1 MFAFKKIFTNKIK
14 NTFIILSPL
23 APYQDW
29 VWDSADKSIPSQVV
43 PKVQTSD
50 VHKHKHCIIGSIYN
64 SLIN

>member
-1 MFAFKKIFTNKIK
+1 MFEFKKTITNKIK
-14 NTFIILSPL
+14 NTFKILSPL
-23 APYQDW
+23 APYR
-29 VWDSADKSIPSQVV
+29 VWDSADIPSQVV